1 MTEIIEFAIIVIVI
15 SASGVMAPGPLFAA
29 NISYG
34 LRQGVKSGIKMAI
47 GHTIVEFPLVIL
59 LGIGVFSLETF
70 PEFRM
75 TISIVGAITL
85 FVFALV
91 QIKTVLQNN
100 KNITSIPKHSPLVT
114 GIVLSALNPFF
125 IIWWLT
131 IGFKLISDAMLV
143 WAFAGII
150 IVFFLH
156 IWMDFAWLGGISFLA
171 SKSSKILSNRNYK
184 FIMIGLSLL
193 LVYFGITFLVD
204 IVN

>member
-1 MTEIIEFAIIVIVI
+1 MTQISEFVVIVIII

-34 LRQGVKSGIKMAI
+34 LREGTKSGIKMAM

-70 PEFRM
+70 PEFR
-75 TISIVGAITL
+75 TIISIVGAITL

-100 KNITSIPKHSPLVT
+100 KDITSTPKHGPLVT

-131 IGFKLISDAMLV
+131 IGFKLISDAMLI
-143 WAFAGII
+143 WAFSGIV

>member
-34 LRQGVKSGIKMAI
+34 LREGAKSGIKMAM

-75 TISIVGAITL
+75 IISIVGAITL

-100 KNITSIPKHSPLVT
+100 KKITSTPKHGPLVT
-114 GIVLSALNPFF
+114 GILLSALNPFF

-131 IGFKLISDAMLV
+131 IGFKLISDAMLI
-143 WAFAGII
+143 WAFSGIV

>member
-1 MTEIIEFAIIVIVI
+1 MTEIIEFVIIVIVI

-34 LRQGVKSGIKMAI
+34 LREGAKSGIKMAM

-75 TISIVGAITL
+75 IISIVGAITL

-100 KNITSIPKHSPLVT
+100 KNITSTPKHGPLVT

-131 IGFKLISDAMLV
+131 IGFKLISDAMLI
-143 WAFAGII
+143 WAFSGIV

>member
-34 LRQGVKSGIKMAI
+34 LREGAKSGIKMAI

-75 TISIVGAITL
+75 IISIVGAITL

-100 KNITSIPKHSPLVT
+100 KNITSTPKHGPLVT
-114 GIVLSALNPFF
+114 GIILSALNPFF

-131 IGFKLISDAMLV
+131 IGFKLISDAMLI
-143 WAFAGII
+143 WAFSGIV

-184 FIMIGLSLL
+184 FIMIGLSFL

>member
-34 LRQGVKSGIKMAI
+34 LREGAKSGVKMAI

-70 PEFRM
+70 PGFRM
-75 TISIVGAITL
+75 IISIVGAITL

-100 KNITSIPKHSPLVT
+100 KNITSTPKHGPLVT
-114 GIVLSALNPFF
+114 GIILSALNPFF

-131 IGFKLISDAMLV
+131 IGFKLISDAMWI
-143 WAFAGII
+143 WAFSGIV

>member
-34 LRQGVKSGIKMAI
+34 LREGAKSGIKMAI

-59 LGIGVFSLETF
+59 LGIGVFSLEIF

-75 TISIVGAITL
+75 IISVVGAITL

-100 KNITSIPKHSPLVT
+100 KNITSTPKHGPLVT
-114 GIVLSALNPFF
+114 GIILSALNPFF

-131 IGFKLISDAMLV
+131 IGFKLISDAMWI
-143 WAFAGII
+143 WAFSGIV

>member
-34 LRQGVKSGIKMAI
+34 LREGAKSGIKMAM

-70 PEFRM
+70 PEFR
-75 TISIVGAITL
+75 TIISIVGAITL

-100 KNITSIPKHSPLVT
+100 KNITSTPKHGPLVT

-131 IGFKLISDAMLV
+131 IGFKLISDAMLI
-143 WAFAGII
+143 WAFSGIV

>member
-1 MTEIIEFAIIVIVI
+1 MTEIIEFVIIVIVI

-34 LRQGVKSGIKMAI
+34 LRGGVKSGIKMAM

-70 PEFRM
+70 PEFRII
-75 TISIVGAITL
+75 ISIVGAITL

-100 KNITSIPKHSPLVT
+100 KNITSTPKHGPLVT
-114 GIVLSALNPFF
+114 GIILSALNPFF

-131 IGFKLISDAMLV
+131 IGFKLISDAMLI
-143 WAFAGII
+143 WAFSGIV
-150 IVFFLH
+150 IVFLLH

>member
-34 LRQGVKSGIKMAI
+34 LREGAKSGIKMAI

-59 LGIGVFSLETF
+59 LGIGVFSLEIF

-75 TISIVGAITL
+75 IISVVGAITL

-131 IGFKLISDAMLV
+131 IGFKLISDAMWI
-143 WAFAGII
+143 WAFSGIV

>member
-34 LRQGVKSGIKMAI
+34 LREGAKSGVKMAI

-59 LGIGVFSLETF
+59 LGIGVFSLEIF

-75 TISIVGAITL
+75 IISIVGAITL

-100 KNITSIPKHSPLVT
+100 KNITSTPKHGPLVT
-114 GIVLSALNPFF
+114 GIILSALNPFF

-143 WAFAGII
+143 WAFSGIV